1 MVPLKDV
8 VQNLLVIK
16 DEVRKTL
23 NRVQQEANEF
33 KQ

>member
-8 VQNLLVIK
+8 VQNLLIIK